1 MVEHERVNLE
11 DKDYYSLIICDDL
24 SWGAHFHH
32 AIEFCYVID
41 GEADFTI
48 DGITYTATDGEAVVS
63 MPNQIHSIKTEKTSK
78 IQIIRIRPDL
88 AGSFY
93 SDHKHKVPVC
103 SKFKVSNSALIGYG
117 VRGIGNTNVYTVKA
131 LVYMLASDLSVQCE
145 EWIERP
151 AVTNIISE
159 MVKIA
164 DTDFSTNLSLRDI
177 AEKLN
182 YNYAYI
188 STEFRRVM
196 GMTFK
201 EYLNNC
207 RINHACWL
215 LKNSDLSITDVAH
228 ATGYDSIRSFNRN
241 FIKYNEV
248 TPVEYRNSMMI

>member
-1 MVEHERVNLE
+1 MIEHEKVNIE
-11 DKDYYSLIICDDL
+11 DTDYYSLIIAENL

-41 GEADFTI
+41 GEAEFTI
-48 DGITYTATDGEAVVS
+48 DGNTYTAAEGEAVIS
-63 MPNQIHSIKTEKTSK
+63 MPNQIHSIKTEKTSI
-78 IQIIRIRPDL
+78 IQIIRIRAEL

-93 SDHKHKVPVC
+93 ADHKHKVPAC
-103 SKFKVSNSALIGYG
+103 SKFKVSNKALIGNG
-117 VRGIGNTNVYTVKA
+117 VRAIGDVNVYTVKA
-131 LVYMLASDLSVQCE
+131 LVYMLASDLSVQCK
-145 EWIERP
+145 EWVQRA
-151 AVTNIISE
+151 AVTNVIGE

-164 DTDFSTNLSLRDI
+164 DTDFSCNLSLRDI
-177 AEKLN
+177 AKRLN

-215 LKNSDLSITDVAH
+215 LKNSELPITEIAH

-241 FIKYNEV
+241 FIKYNDV
-248 TPVEYRNSMMI
+248 TPLEYRNTKII